1 MKKVTYLLIFSSL
14 LFSCK
19 KSEGNLNFD
28 DSQSI
33 EQKQKELSKYPT
45 TVTFNKVLHDFGEI
59 QQGEVV
65 ETEFIVKNTGKND
78 LYILDAF
85 ASCGC
90 TIPEVSKEPLKSGES
105 TPIKVKFDSNG
116 KSGFIEK
123 SVNIRCNTS
132 RMLETVKIKA
142 NIKTNK

>member
-45 TVTFNKVLHDFGEI
+45 TVTFNKVNSID
-59 QQGEVV
+59 VV
-65 ETEFIVKNTGKND
+65 
-78 LYILDAF
+78 
-85 ASCGC
+85 
-90 TIPEVSKEPLKSGES
+90 
-105 TPIKVKFDSNG
+105 FDNQLS
-116 KSGFIEK
+116 
-123 SVNIRCNTS
+123 
-132 RMLETVKIKA
+132 
-142 NIKTNK
+142 TNKYSINLSCNKNINVWYSNKTEKGFTINSELAFQGYVDWTILNIT